1 MHTPPFFRI
10 LVIAMVASQ
19 FLSACANGPIHTG
32 VPRNRQ
38 HPGKTDD
45 SNGSS
50 KPAPTPT
57 STPLPEQDGQPTSEI
72 HVQQLTLIK
81 GIAQE
86 SFSVEQAKE
95 VLTEFAPPSFD
106 VSGDPKKR
114 LHVLISRTNDPKVL
128 SEMGEKIPH

>member
-1 MHTPPFFRI
+1 MHTQPFFRT

-19 FLSACANGPIHTG
+19 LLSACAICPLHAGGPRT
-32 VPRNRQ
+32 RQ
-38 HPGKTDD
+38 HPAKSTG

-50 KPAPTPT
+50 KPTPTPN
-57 STPLPEQDGQPTSEI
+57 STPLPDQNGQPTSDI

-114 LHVLISRTNDPKVL
+114 LHVLISKTSDPTVL

>member
-1 MHTPPFFRI
+1 MHTPPFFRT

-19 FLSACANGPIHTG
+19 FLSACANCPRHAG
-32 VPRNRQ
+32 VPRTRQ

-50 KPAPTPT
+50 KPAPT
-57 STPLPEQDGQPTSEI
+57 STPLPEQDGQPTSDI

-86 SFSVEQAKE
+86 SFSAEQAKE

-114 LHVLISRTNDPKVL
+114 LHVLISRTSDPKVL